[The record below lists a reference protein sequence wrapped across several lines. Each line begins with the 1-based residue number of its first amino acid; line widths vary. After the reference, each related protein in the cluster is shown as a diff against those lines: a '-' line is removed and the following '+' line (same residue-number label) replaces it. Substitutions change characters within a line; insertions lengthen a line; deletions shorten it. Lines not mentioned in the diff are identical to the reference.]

1 MQAARQ
7 AFPSWSKLPVNKR
20 VEIMFNFQHLLVQH
34 KTELSRTVTLENGK
48 ALSESQGEVQRGI
61 ENVEFAAGAPTLIQG
76 DTNSTVALMWK

>member
-1 MQAARQ
+1 
-7 AFPSWSKLPVNKR
+7 
-20 VEIMFNFQHLLVQH
+20 MFNFQHLLVQH

>member
-20 VEIMFNFQHLLVQH
+20 AEIMFNFQHLLVQH
-34 KTELSRTVTLENGK
+34 KTELARTVTLENGK
-48 ALSESQGEVQRGI
+48 ALSESQGEVQWGI